1 MPELPE
7 VDAVARRLGEWA
19 AGRTIV
25 QAHFSRPQTTRP
37 LASSKVAR
45 QLKGRTVLGTS
56 RRAKNVL
63 IQLSGELTLRV
74 HLGMTGNL
82 YVGDAALRSA
92 ATRAWFPLDDG
103 REMIFDDSRLFGRM
117 QVLTV
122 PEVAAFSQQHG
133 VEPLSDEF
141 TPAWLSERMARSRK
155 PAKVFLLDQAHVVGL
170 GNIWAAEALFS
181 ARVHPL
187 TPVNTLTTR
196 QVRALHGAIREILGA
211 AVDQAY
217 RHYST
222 PGTTAESEGF
232 GVAVYNREGLPC
244 PRCRRTVERLAQ
256 AGRSSYFCPHCQKAA

>member
-19 AGRTIV
+19 AGRTILE
-25 QAHFSRPQTTRP
+25 AHFSRPQTTRP
-37 LASSKVAR
+37 LASAKVAR
-45 QLKGRTVLGTS
+45 QLKGRTVLGTA

-63 IQLSGELTLRV
+63 VQLSGGLTLRV

-82 YVGDAALRSA
+82 YVGDPALRSA

-117 QVLTV
+117 QVLTA
-122 PEVAAFSQQHG
+122 EELAEFSQQYG

-170 GNIWAAEALFS
+170 GNIWAAEALFA
-181 ARVHPL
+181 ARVHPF
-187 TPVNTLTTR
+187 TPVNLLTTR
-196 QVRALHGAIREILGA
+196 QVRALHGAIREILGG
-211 AVDQAY
+211 AVDEAY

-232 GVAVYNREGLPC
+232 GVAVYNREGRPC
-244 PRCRRTVERLAQ
+244 PRCRRAVERVAQ
-256 AGRSSYFCPHCQKAA
+256 AGRSSYFCPRCQKAA